1 MQYVSSAKVKCLTP
15 PKLGFLDLKMVG
27 GGGGSAPPPLSKIFD
42 IRVNEVILGTNNVFI
57 LPKLRLFCLVLTKE
71 FWQIIDLI
79 S

>member
-1 MQYVSSAKVKCLTP
+1 MFNPTQAGLFR
-15 PKLGFLDLKMVG
+15 PKNGW

-79 S
+79 SYLEIIV